1 MDVPPTR
8 IPDFTDN
15 ETHHLNKVLDTLIGE
30 YDERTLDVATGFFSP
45 DVWRVIGPSFE
56 KLDTLRLMLGKEP
69 ELKLDTSGLNLV
81 RHYRQQVRGELEEQ
95 PLTSARV
102 RQIESLIAFLKRDS
116 VQVRLFADPFLHA
129 KAYLFPSYSVVG
141 SSNLTVNG
149 LTRNSELNTVTKQE
163 GVARQLRE
171 EWFERFW
178 TRADEYKSELIEELD
193 KSKFGTY
200 PWTPH
205 QVFIKVLLENFRDSL
220 GLQEEA
226 DGSGVIRLAEFQ
238 AEGLRLSIQLLE
250 RFGGVMVADAVG
262 LGKSF
267 MGLGILE
274 EYLIKRRASFGGR
287 VPRGLVV
294 CPAQLERLVWRPL
307 LERYGLPVQ
316 VISMESLGRDDFPWR
331 SYSNYDLVVVDES
344 HNFRNPST
352 GRYINLM
359 RLLSGGRPDKRVA
372 LLTATPVNNTVLDYY
387 HQLLLMTR
395 GRDDLYAAYGI
406 LSLKT
411 FFLGVARGTQEFYDV
426 VEHTM
431 VRRSRRDVRKRQER
445 GESVVINGQEIRFPE
460 RTLHRVEYSLTD
472 QFGDFYGGLVT
483 RIERLRLVAYNLE
496 RYKLDASSVEVRKRE
511 ALVGIFKTNF
521 LKRLESSVHAFA
533 TSVANQRRFQ
543 ERFDELFKA
552 GRLLD
557 AGVNRKVEALLRASS
572 GEDDGELDGRVERL
586 LDTLPE
592 VDSKAYDTTR
602 MAEDL
607 YADREDL
614 RWMEAAIKDL
624 LVSRGTAQEQDAK
637 VAAIKRALIERVAQ
651 QGYRKAIVFSY
662 YHDTAAYIY
671 AALVGDAAFLEEM
684 GLTAERVEL
693 LSGSSSADRRSD
705 VVRRF
710 APVAN
715 RRSDEDDLEY
725 ADLLSRPVDLLIS
738 TDVLSEGQ
746 NLQDAGYLL
755 NADLH
760 WNPVRMIQ
768 RAGRID
774 RLGSIFETLEVANV
788 FPEEGLES
796 LLGLVERLQ
805 ARIADIDRTVGLD
818 ASVLGESIS
827 RRSFEELRRIRA
839 EDRSVLDELE
849 AESELS
855 AGDEMRLPLIAAL
868 QSLGLADVE
877 DIPLGVHSIHR
888 APTEATRVF
897 LAFRAGD
904 RVVWRVY
911 PVAHEE
917 SAGLE
922 SAAPAPPLTS
932 KREIYRLI
940 EAGVTDARQPAPE
953 GLEIFPFIERAVK
966 ELLGESSRAVRKT
979 RVRLPLRGVNLTLNN
994 WLQDMHVRAALEPQ
1008 QHDRLR
1014 YTLENRPLTGF
1025 ERDPALKT
1033 IIANLGRIKSEDTA
1047 AALEAFLVDASLL
1060 TDAPDEKVTVQQL
1073 TEAQITLIAYEWLV

>member
-1 MDVPPTR
+1 MT
-8 IPDFTDN
+8 
-15 ETHHLNKVLDTLIGE
+15 
-30 YDERTLDVATGFFSP
+30 
-45 DVWRVIGPSFE
+45 
-56 KLDTLRLMLGKEP
+56 
-69 ELKLDTSGLNLV
+69 
-81 RHYRQQVRGELEEQ
+81 
-95 PLTSARV
+95 
-102 RQIESLIAFLKRDS
+102 
-116 VQVRLFADPFLHA
+116 A
-129 KAYLFPSYSVVG
+129 K
-141 SSNLTVNG
+141 
-149 LTRNSELNTVTKQE
+149 
-163 GVARQLRE
+163 
-171 EWFERFW
+171 
-178 TRADEYKSELIEELD
+178 
-193 KSKFGTY
+193 
-200 PWTPH
+200 
-205 QVFIKVLLENFRDSL
+205 
-220 GLQEEA
+220 
-226 DGSGVIRLAEFQ
+226 
-238 AEGLRLSIQLLE
+238 
-250 RFGGVMVADAVG
+250 
-262 LGKSF
+262 
-267 MGLGILE
+267 
-274 EYLIKRRASFGGR
+274 
-287 VPRGLVV
+287 
-294 CPAQLERLVWRPL
+294 
-307 LERYGLPVQ
+307 
-316 VISMESLGRDDFPWR
+316 
-331 SYSNYDLVVVDES
+331 
-344 HNFRNPST
+344 
-352 GRYINLM
+352 
-359 RLLSGGRPDKRVA
+359 
-372 LLTATPVNNTVLDYY
+372 
-387 HQLLLMTR
+387 
-395 GRDDLYAAYGI
+395 
-406 LSLKT
+406 
-411 FFLGVARGTQEFYDV
+411 
-426 VEHTM
+426 
-431 VRRSRRDVRKRQER
+431 
-445 GESVVINGQEIRFPE
+445 
-460 RTLHRVEYSLTD
+460 
-472 QFGDFYGGLVT
+472 
-483 RIERLRLVAYNLE
+483 
-496 RYKLDASSVEVRKRE
+496 
-511 ALVGIFKTNF
+511 
-521 LKRLESSVHAFA
+521 
-533 TSVANQRRFQ
+533 
-543 ERFDELFKA
+543 
-552 GRLLD
+552 
-557 AGVNRKVEALLRASS
+557 
-572 GEDDGELDGRVERL
+572 LDGRVERL
-586 LDTLPE
+586 LETLPE
-592 VDSKAYDTTR
+592 VDSKAYDTAR

-614 RWMEAAIKDL
+614 RWMEAVIKDL

-662 YHDTAAYIY
+662 YHDTAAYIH
-671 AALVGDAAFLEEM
+671 AALVGDAAFLEAM

-725 ADLLSRPVDLLIS
+725 ADFLSRPVDLLIS

-774 RLGSIFETLEVANV
+774 RLGSTFETLEVANV

-805 ARIADIDRTVGLD
+805 LRIADIDRTVGLD

-911 PVAHEE
+911 PVAQEE
-917 SAGLE
+917 EDGLE
-922 SAAPAPPLTS
+922 SVAPTSPLTS

-1025 ERDPALKT
+1025 ERDPALKA

-1073 TEAQITLIAYEWLV
+1073 TESQITLIAYEWLV